1 MRRTFMIA
9 AFVVLV
15 LVAFVSASAQRGGM
29 RASGGGRGGAAGRA
43 IGHTSGGGHGFAS
56 GRSIGRTS
64 GGRTSGS
71 HAFGGM
77 RAGLHTG
84 IGARPSFRGGGF
96 GGGRIRSRGFHRC
109 FGCRRGFGY
118 PWYAGYAY
126 AGYYDPY
133 WWWDSSSSYDR
144 DYDEDRELALASEMD
159 ALSVEEQ
166 RLREQEDREQE
177 RDQDLYARRSQP
189 REREDER
196 AAVVPETAL
205 VFRDQHVEEVRN
217 YAIAGGTLWVLNDH
231 RAGKKIPLAQLD
243 LDATVK
249 MNDDRGVD
257 FQVPR

>member
-1 MRRTFMIA
+1 MRRPATIA
-9 AFVVLV
+9 AFLV

-29 RASGGGRGGAAGRA
+29 RASGGGRGVAVGRA
-43 IGHTSGGGHGFAS
+43 IGRTSGGSHGFAS
-56 GRSIGRTS
+56 GRSIGRSS
-64 GGRTSGS
+64 GGR
-71 HAFGGM
+71 AFGGM
-77 RAGLHTG
+77 HAGLQTG

-189 REREDER
+189 REREEER